1 MNINSTIESLHTND
15 NFKSELYHR
24 LSGIT
29 IFFFWLRLY
38 RGPTSAENI
47 LVGADVTASAGM
59 PRNPTN
65 RKPGI
70 YLDMAGP
77 GVAMRL
83 RPPKCLV
90 VQPDF
95 YTKKNECAWM
105 RQVAYPMH
113 SVPSQRDDWSLY
125 TPCCR
130 CHFFS
135 DGAAS
140 GKSVIGVDVATAA
153 AV

>member
-38 RGPTSAENI
+38 RGPTCAENI

-90 VQPDF
+90 VQTRF
-95 YTKKNECAWM
+95 LYQKKRMRMDETSGIPNAQCAIPE
-105 RQVAYPMH
+105 RRLE
-113 SVPSQRDDWSLY
+113 SVHTMLPVPFLL
-125 TPCCR
+125 
-130 CHFFS
+130 
-135 DGAAS
+135 
-140 GKSVIGVDVATAA
+140 
-153 AV
+153 